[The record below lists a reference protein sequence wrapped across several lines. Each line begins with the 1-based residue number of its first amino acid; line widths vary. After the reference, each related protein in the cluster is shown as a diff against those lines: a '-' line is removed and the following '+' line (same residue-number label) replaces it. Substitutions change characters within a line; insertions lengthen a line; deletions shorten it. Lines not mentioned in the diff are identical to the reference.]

1 MKNEKLELLLN
12 KVVEFY
18 QPEAKHFKGFLYRS
32 GSKDYYIKVVEVIAD
47 PKETMLIND
56 IVYLKSGDEQFIIQ
70 ADKPKLMRVSLKS
83 WHYRL
88 MKFVLR
94 DNTPT
99 PKNMQNG
106 CPYFWLLVLSMLA
119 LPFVLIGHGF
129 KGLFLGVIAIIRWC
143 LKSLVNGWLNSLD
156 DVVAYEIYWRGNYSG
171 GIKMPATAKLYF
183 QSDNNDD
190 FFDYFLNEKYKLDK
204 KSSPEEYQAKKKE
217 MSEKWNTWTKEMQE
231 RREKE
236 RQEAYER
243 SLKENERIAK
253 QLARREASKKVWDAR
268 TKPLKEGFGNLF
280 ASIGRV
286 IQSVINSFKLSG
298 DWKEL
303 IKRTKQV
310 VGAIITII
318 VLALTY
324 FVVNA
329 VAYLLIGFI
338 DLSIANWMVYVALL
352 IFAALIGLCYVL
364 YVIVGSWLQGVIN
377 RYESGKRVWYIE
389 PLIYLIWYPVKY
401 IATAVAY
408 GAVYVLWYPF
418 KFILYT
424 FLWEIVLVNTG
435 KFLWKLISS
444 FGKGLANSTGVFGE
458 YFGASYSDYCPGIEW
473 VDTEEEQK

>member
-1 MKNEKLELLLN
+1 MKNAKLELLLN

-18 QPEAKHFKGFLYRS
+18 QPDAKHFKGFLYRS
-32 GSKDYYIKVVEVIAD
+32 GSEDYYIKVVDVILD
-47 PKETMLIND
+47 IKNTMLIND
-56 IVYLKSGDEQFIIQ
+56 VIYLKNGDEQFIIQ

-83 WHYRL
+83 WHYKL
-88 MKFVLR
+88 MKFVLG

-129 KGLFLGVIAIIRWC
+129 KGLFLGVIGIIRWS

-156 DVVAYEIYWRGNYSG
+156 DVVAYEIYWRGNYGG

-183 QSDNNDD
+183 KNDNDD
-190 FFDYFLNEKYKLDK
+190 FLDYFLNEKYKLTSK
-204 KSSPEEYQAKKKE
+204 LSPEEYQAKKKE
-217 MSEKWNTWTKEMQE
+217 MSDKWNAWTQEMKIK
-231 RREKE
+231 RDKE
-236 RQEAYER
+236 REEAYER
-243 SLKENERIAK
+243 SVKENERIRIQTLK
-253 QLARREASKKVWDAR
+253 REANKRAWDAR
-268 TKPLKEGFGNLF
+268 MKPIEDGLGKLF
-280 ASIGRV
+280 TSIANVFSSIGKA
-286 IQSVINSFKLSG
+286 FTLSA
-298 DWKEL
+298 DWKVL
-303 IKRTKQV
+303 IRRTKQV
-310 VGAIITII
+310 VGAIVTLLI
-318 VLALTY
+318 LGLTY
-324 FVVNA
+324 FLVNII
-329 VAYLLIGFI
+329 AY
-338 DLSIANWMVYVALL
+338 
-352 IFAALIGLCYVL
+352 ALIAFVDFSISHWEIYAGIVILAAIVGIGYVL

-401 IATAVAY
+401 IAIVIAY
-408 GAVYVLWYPF
+408 GALYVLWVPV
-418 KFILYT
+418 KFFFYT
-424 FLWEIVLVNTG
+424 FLWNIVIVNTG